1 MSTLPIRTQPPAR
14 TGALPPG
21 HGGAAGATSA
31 APRTARVKGSRLWL
45 TGLCLLGALCLLA
58 LLAPL
63 AGSPYTIHTD
73 SLTANGLPSG
83 LGAPGHPLG
92 TDAIGRDML
101 ARTLYGLRATLT
113 IALIAN
119 ITSVGLGALVGLVA
133 GFYRGW
139 IEQGLM
145 RLVDVFLSIPTVLSG
160 LALASIVGRGTTGI
174 IIVVTALYWA
184 WTARLVHGET
194 VRLRSRGY
202 VEAALAH
209 GVSRHTTL
217 RRHVLPHLSTILLNV
232 AALNGA
238 AVVVVGAGL
247 SYLGAGIQPPTPE
260 LGNMLAD
267 GSDSMTY
274 APHTL
279 FVPLVLVIATV
290 LTFVLIAEGLNRRN
304 PLSERRSW
312 LDA

>member
-1 MSTLPIRTQPPAR
+1 MTAPVAIGPASAPAPLPGRPDAPSGPAR
-14 TGALPPG
+14 KGGRPLWLAGLSLFGAL
-21 HGGAAGATSA
+21 A
-31 APRTARVKGSRLWL
+31 
-45 TGLCLLGALCLLA
+45 LLA

-63 AGSPYTIHTD
+63 AGSPYTLHTD
-73 SLTANGLPSG
+73 SLTAAGLPSG
-83 LGAPGHPLG
+83 VGTPGHPLG

-101 ARTLYGLRATLT
+101 ARSLHGLRATLT
-113 IALIAN
+113 IALVAN
-119 ITSVGLGALVGLVA
+119 LTSVGLGAAVGLVA

-139 IEQGLM
+139 VEQCLM
-145 RLVDVFLSIPTVLSG
+145 RVVDVFLSVPTVLSG

-194 VRLRSRGY
+194 TRLRGRGY

-209 GVSRHTTL
+209 GVSRPATL
-217 RRHVLPHLSTILLNV
+217 RRHVLPHLSTALLNV

-238 AVVVVGAGL
+238 AVVIVGAGL

-260 LGNMLAD
+260 IGNMLAD
-267 GSDSMTY
+267 GSASMTY

-290 LTFVLIAEGLNRRN
+290 LAFVLIAEGLNRRN

>member
-1 MSTLPIRTQPPAR
+1 MSSPPISPRPPVS
-14 TGALPPG
+14 
-21 HGGAAGATSA
+21 GATSFARHDAGAPA
-31 APRTARVKGSRLWL
+31 ATVSPRSALAHGSRLWIG
-45 TGLCLLGALCLLA
+45 GLCVLGVLAVLA

-73 SLTANGLPSG
+73 GLTATGLPAG
-83 LGAPGHPLG
+83 IGADGHPLG
-92 TDAIGRDML
+92 TDAIGRDLL
-101 ARTLYGLRATLT
+101 ARSLHGLRATL
-113 IALIAN
+113 IIVLVAN
-119 ITSVGLGALVGLVA
+119 VTSVGLGTVVGLIA
-133 GFYRGW
+133 GFYQGW

-194 VRLRSRGY
+194 VRLRNRGY

-209 GVSRHTTL
+209 GVRRHTAL
-217 RRHVLPHLSTILLNV
+217 RRHVLPHLSIILLNV

-260 LGNMLAD
+260 IGNMLAD

-274 APHTL
+274 AAHTL
-279 FVPLVLVIATV
+279 FVPLVLIIATV
-290 LTFVLIAEGLNRRN
+290 LSFVLIAEGLNRRN
-304 PLSERRSW
+304 PLSERQSW

>member
-1 MSTLPIRTQPPAR
+1 MSALPISTRKPAPA
-14 TGALPPG
+14 GAHAPG
-21 HGGAAGATSA
+21 GGGAAARSA
-31 APRTARVKGSRLWL
+31 AAKGSRLWL
-45 TGLCLLGALCLLA
+45 AGVVLLGVLGLLA

-73 SLTANGLPSG
+73 SLSADGLPSG
-83 LGAPGHPLG
+83 VGAPGHPLG

-101 ARTLYGLRATLT
+101 ARSLHGLRATLI
-113 IALIAN
+113 IALVAN
-119 ITSVGLGALVGLVA
+119 LTSVGLGAAVGLVA

-139 IEQGLM
+139 IEQCLM

-209 GVSRHTTL
+209 GVSRLTAL
-217 RRHVLPHLSTILLNV
+217 RRHVLPHLSTVLLNV

>member
-1 MSTLPIRTQPPAR
+1 MSALPISTQKPAP
-14 TGALPPG
+14 TGAHAPG
-21 HGGAAGATSA
+21 RGGAAARSA
-31 APRTARVKGSRLWL
+31 AAKGSRLWL
-45 TGLCLLGALCLLA
+45 AGLVLLGVLCLLA

-73 SLTANGLPSG
+73 SLTADGLPSG
-83 LGAPGHPLG
+83 VGAPGHPLG

-101 ARTLYGLRATLT
+101 ARSLHGLRATLL
-113 IALIAN
+113 IALVAN
-119 ITSVGLGALVGLVA
+119 LTSVGLGAAVGLVA

-139 IEQGLM
+139 IEQCLM

-194 VRLRSRGY
+194 VRLRNRGY

-209 GVSRHTTL
+209 GVSRHTAL
-217 RRHVLPHLSTILLNV
+217 RRHVLPHLSTVLLNV